1 MKTWQ
6 IIAIALLAF
15 ALGAIVSNV
24 AAENG
29 PMSGWTTQEMW
40 DFCRSMMGGSDA
52 GK

>member
-1 MKTWQ
+1 MKSWQ
-6 IIAIALLAF
+6 VVAIALLAF

-24 AAENG
+24 AAGSG

-40 DFCRSMMGGSDA
+40 DFCRGLMGGSGA